1 MNTIPSLYNDR
12 MLDILENVLEELHD
26 GVTITDRKGQ
36 ILRVGESCDKLYGIG
51 RDYQGRSVS
60 DLEKEGIFSP
70 SLTLIAL
77 RERRKVAMMQPDRY
91 GHELLVTASPIFDPV
106 SGDILYV
113 VSYASW
119 DSSNLSDLE
128 AQYQKLQK
136 EIARNNHELE
146 AFRQDPQVADLI
158 TSSAKMQQVVSYARK
173 FAPMDVDLLI
183 TGEAGTGKSHLA
195 KYLHSISPRKD
206 EPLCRI
212 GCESFSSEI
221 LDNELFGYTTVNP

>member
-1 MNTIPSLYNDR
+1 MNKIPSLYNDR

-119 DSSNLSDLE
+119 DSSNLSE
-128 AQYQKLQK
+128 
-136 EIARNNHELE
+136 
-146 AFRQDPQVADLI
+146 
-158 TSSAKMQQVVSYARK
+158 
-173 FAPMDVDLLI
+173 
-183 TGEAGTGKSHLA
+183 
-195 KYLHSISPRKD
+195 YLHSISPRKD